1 VNEILDIPEDEK
13 VRTMR
18 TLCLLFLALGSV
30 ICDMNDVDTVD
41 TSSDTSSTSD
51 QDSNLDNNDPN
62 LHNPQPDQGYG
73 AEIDNPRSG
82 DSEDGISD
90 EQKRTETEQSGP
102 QSTAPTKLNTWSQ
115 QSLNALLEFGII
127 VGVAI
132 MVGGMFMAMVGAEIL
147 YDKLVEK
154 YREVFKKPKPLSDI
168 ERLHPAALV
177 GTFSRYK

>member
-1 VNEILDIPEDEK
+1 MAGVK
-13 VRTMR
+13 MR
-18 TLCLLFLALGSV
+18 TIFLMFLSV
-30 ICDMNDVDTVD
+30 ITVIADMNDVDT
-41 TSSDTSSTSD
+41 TTNSDTSSTGGVD
-51 QDSNLDNNDPN
+51 GDMDNNDPN
-62 LHNPQPDQGYG
+62 LHNPLPRQGYG
-73 AEIDNPRSG
+73 AETENPSRW
-82 DSEDGISD
+82 DVNRKDQEEEKPQD
-90 EQKRTETEQSGP
+90 EQKENTGEDTSGQA
-102 QSTAPTKLNTWSQ
+102 QSTEKPRVKLTLGQ